1 MVKQHEV
8 YSPQDLGQTK
18 QNGGSTF
25 CVKYEYLKMILDVF
39 QNMVSQKQIFRKF
52 YKHSLTKKVL
62 FKIVFWDRADVQTI
76 IYLWLEG
83 VYEH

>member
-1 MVKQHEV
+1 MLNSANIAIVSSTSMVKQHEV

-39 QNMVSQKQIFRKF
+39 QNMVSQKQIF
-52 YKHSLTKKVL
+52 SQVL
-62 FKIVFWDRADVQTI
+62 
-76 IYLWLEG
+76 
-83 VYEH
+83 